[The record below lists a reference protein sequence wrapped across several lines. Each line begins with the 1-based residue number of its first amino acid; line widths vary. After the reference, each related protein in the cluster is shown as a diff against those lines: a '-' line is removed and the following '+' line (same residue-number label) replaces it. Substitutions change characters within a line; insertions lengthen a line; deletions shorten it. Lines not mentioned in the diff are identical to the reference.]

1 MFVHKKCI
9 HNIHINK
16 FVCVKMQSC
25 VCSAREKNT
34 FSLQEVQL
42 VEVRQM
48 GDGVAVRFAKVV
60 RKLPVPGEV
69 VQQLAQ
75 LATW

>member
-1 MFVHKKCI
+1 
-9 HNIHINK
+9 
-16 FVCVKMQSC
+16 MQSC
-25 VCSAREKNT
+25 FCRLLREKKKHT

>member
-1 MFVHKKCI
+1 
-9 HNIHINK
+9 
-16 FVCVKMQSC
+16 
-25 VCSAREKNT
+25 
-34 FSLQEVQL
+34 
-42 VEVRQM
+42 M

>member
-1 MFVHKKCI
+1 
-9 HNIHINK
+9 
-16 FVCVKMQSC
+16 MQ
-25 VCSAREKNT
+25 VGFADFAREKNT

-48 GDGVAVRFAKVV
+48 GDGVAMRFAKVV

-75 LATW
+75 LATWWIVISYTVSDGSSS